1 MPKIPT
7 FRTEATIT
15 GEVGSVK
22 SNIQMGLNQTIG
34 NVLAPVTKEIV
45 QHRVKQKD
53 FENKTEALRLE
64 NDFVRDMQ
72 SVYDQAGNLEN
83 QDQAQNLVKTQSNIL
98 MKKYSGLASNRG
110 TQDLFNQYALSE
122 VQKGIFR
129 TTTAVEKNTLI
140 ALDTLVNEKKQKLMI
155 TAIDTDEG
163 FDYAV
168 LGSDLENLYTTNY
181 KGKVS
186 DAVLGKMIAGI
197 PNEIKFLEAEKM
209 IANNPREALEMLKD
223 EKDFVGLNYDSRI
236 QLIEKAKTK
245 LAPIVKKQWEIHTAN
260 INEGKDV
267 EPFNLDLA
275 SEVLPDEVV
284 NKMITAETLHRET
297 SDNRKIILNT
307 PNNIVDE
314 VTEGFIEEAKTKYMP
329 KEFEEIKDYYIS
341 ILENRNKN
349 LNSDPVQYLMS
360 IDTEIESLVSQIGT
374 ESDAGN
380 MEKVTSLQLELSN
393 ILINKQNELGVHPSK
408 QKVMT
413 NNMAKNFIN
422 NYKLASQE
430 KDVNKQFNM
439 LSALEIQYGDLEPQ
453 VFAQLMHAGLP
464 QAAKFLS
471 SGFATQ
477 EDAMKIL
484 SLDQPEKIEALK
496 KFLNDSDDTDVSF
509 KKMRTEIRNNP
520 DFKDIENIIRRNV
533 PFDTGE
539 SSVEMENIVD
549 FLAVYG
555 ANEFYA
561 GEAKTFQEAAKSAAL
576 MFTKNFDMEDTYYFP
591 VSYKDSITG
600 LPVSTGKKDKIISMA
615 NTIKDFYLQDFKAV
629 AFNSKKDGVTEAE
642 LTETME
648 FQMKENGEW
657 RNTADGTG
665 IVYGIVMS
673 GNTFA
678 TIVNDKGEELY
689 IPFDYNKNTVP
700 GTDVVVDTDIA
711 SKVQMSRGYINIDN
725 ATQDNVIMGK
735 RTNEIPASVFK
746 NNISISD
753 VASALS
759 TNAEASEMPIMTN
772 DKIAKDW
779 STLYQTSND
788 PVKEQRAKDI
798 LNTDY
803 TVPLEAKNSIAIG
816 AKIFE
821 GDKGLSQTQLIQYG
835 SAIGQIESG
844 YKYKRQGL
852 ETVDDGKGVARS
864 YWQIEPKTA
873 LDLFRNSSA
882 IFGEKFE
889 KQFAKY
895 NRGYAI
901 GKTSVKYLASLSEEK
916 MSKLLESDS
925 DLAATVALG
934 VIVNRTKSKKKK
946 TLSFNQIR
954 INEQFRIRDFIIEDF
969 NLSDKEAYDYS
980 KIIDSYT
987 YGANFKRGNK
997 YKGND
1002 KIILKYLPKSKISNR

>member
-15 GEVGSVK
+15 GEVGSVQ
-22 SNIQMGLNQTIG
+22 SNTQMSLNQTIG

-110 TQDLFNQYALSE
+110 TQNLFNQYALSE

-129 TTTAVEKNTLI
+129 TTSAVEKNTLI

-209 IANNPREALEMLKD
+209 ISNSPREALEMLKD

-236 QLIEKAKTK
+236 QLIEKAKEK
-245 LAPIVKKQWEIHTAN
+245 LAPIVQAQWEIHTAN

-297 SDNRKIILNT
+297 ADNRKIILNT

-329 KEFEEIKDYYIS
+329 KEFEQIKDYYIS
-341 ILENRNKN
+341 ILENRNKD
-349 LNSDPVQYLMS
+349 LNSDPVKYLMS
-360 IDTEIESLVSQIGT
+360 IDTKIESLVSQIGT
-374 ESDAGN
+374 QSDAGN

-413 NNMAKNFIN
+413 NSMAKNFIN

-430 KDVNKQFNM
+430 KDINKQFNM
-439 LSALEIQYGDLEPQ
+439 LSALEVQYGDLEPQ

-464 QAAKFLS
+464 QGAKFLS

-509 KKMRTEIRNNP
+509 KKMRTEIRSNS

-549 FLAVYG
+549 FLAIYG

-600 LPVSTGKKDKIISMA
+600 LPVSTGKKDKIIDMA
-615 NTIKDFYLQDFKAV
+615 NTIKEYYLKDFNAV

-700 GTDVVVDTDIA
+700 GTDIVVDINIA
-711 SKVQMSRGYINIDN
+711 SNVEMSRGYTNIGQGMKAAEDVL
-725 ATQDNVIMGK
+725 TMGK
-735 RTNEIPASVFK
+735 RTNDIPAEIF
-746 NNISISD
+746 
-753 VASALS
+753 
-759 TNAEASEMPIMTN
+759 
-772 DKIAKDW
+772 
-779 STLYQTSND
+779 
-788 PVKEQRAKDI
+788 KDI
-798 LNTDY
+798 
-803 TVPLEAKNSIAIG
+803 
-816 AKIFE
+816 
-821 GDKGLSQTQLIQYG
+821 
-835 SAIGQIESG
+835 
-844 YKYKRQGL
+844 
-852 ETVDDGKGVARS
+852 
-864 YWQIEPKTA
+864 
-873 LDLFRNSSA
+873 
-882 IFGEKFE
+882 
-889 KQFAKY
+889 
-895 NRGYAI
+895 
-901 GKTSVKYLASLSEEK
+901 
-916 MSKLLESDS
+916 
-925 DLAATVALG
+925 
-934 VIVNRTKSKKKK
+934 TK
-946 TLSFNQIR
+946 
-954 INEQFRIRDFIIEDF
+954 
-969 NLSDKEAYDYS
+969 
-980 KIIDSYT
+980 
-987 YGANFKRGNK
+987 
-997 YKGND
+997 
-1002 KIILKYLPKSKISNR
+1002 

>member
-98 MKKYSGLASNRG
+98 MKKYSSLASNRG

-129 TTTAVEKNTLI
+129 TTSAVEKNTLI

-209 IANNPREALEMLKD
+209 ISNNPREALEMLKD
-223 EKDFVGLNYDSRI
+223 EKDFQGLNYDSRI
-236 QLIEKAKTK
+236 ELIEKAKTK

-267 EPFNLDLA
+267 EPFDLDLA

-297 SDNRKIILNT
+297 ADNRKIILNT

-615 NTIKDFYLQDFKAV
+615 NTIKEYYLKDFNAV

-711 SKVQMSRGYINIDN
+711 SKIQMSRGYTNIGQGMKAAEDIL
-725 ATQDNVIMGK
+725 TMGK
-735 RTNEIPASVFK
+735 RTNDIPASVFK
-746 NNISISD
+746 NNIGISD

-759 TNAEASEMPIMTN
+759 TNAEAAEIDNSWRQNETIKKIIEEDPIIE
-772 DKIAKDW
+772 KIIMAESSGNAATPDSPVGARGLMQIMKNTAEKDTGFGVNYNL
-779 STLYQTSND
+779 SYEELSD
-788 PVKEQRAKDI
+788 PEKNVKYGAAYYKGLKKYFGNERDALIAYNWGPGNTKKWLKKGGKFKDLPKETQNYINKI
-798 LNTDY
+798 LN
-803 TVPLEAKNSIAIG
+803 
-816 AKIFE
+816 
-821 GDKGLSQTQLIQYG
+821 
-835 SAIGQIESG
+835 
-844 YKYKRQGL
+844 
-852 ETVDDGKGVARS
+852 
-864 YWQIEPKTA
+864 
-873 LDLFRNSSA
+873 
-882 IFGEKFE
+882 
-889 KQFAKY
+889 
-895 NRGYAI
+895 
-901 GKTSVKYLASLSEEK
+901 
-916 MSKLLESDS
+916 
-925 DLAATVALG
+925 
-934 VIVNRTKSKKKK
+934 
-946 TLSFNQIR
+946 
-954 INEQFRIRDFIIEDF
+954 
-969 NLSDKEAYDYS
+969 
-980 KIIDSYT
+980 
-987 YGANFKRGNK
+987 
-997 YKGND
+997 
-1002 KIILKYLPKSKISNR
+1002 

>member
-7 FRTEATIT
+7 FKTEATIT
-15 GEVGSVK
+15 GDVGSVQ
-22 SNIQMGLNQTIG
+22 SNTQMSLNQTIG

-129 TTTAVEKNTLI
+129 TTSAVEKNTLI

-168 LGSDLENLYTTNY
+168 LGRDLEDLYTTNY

-186 DAVLGKMIAGI
+186 DAVLGRMISGI

-209 IANNPREALEMLKD
+209 IADAPREALEMLKD
-223 EKDFVGLNYDSRI
+223 EKDFVGLNYDSRVE
-236 QLIEKAKTK
+236 LIEKAKKK
-245 LAPIVKKQWEIHTAN
+245 LAPIVQSQWEIHTAN

-275 SEVLPDEVV
+275 AEVLPDEIV

-297 SDNRKIILNT
+297 ADNRKIILNT
-307 PNNIVDE
+307 PNNIVQQ
-314 VTEGFIEEAKTKYMP
+314 VTEEFIAEAKEKYMP
-329 KEFEEIKDYYIS
+329 KEFESIKDHYIS
-341 ILENRNKN
+341 ILEHRNKT
-349 LNSDPVQYLMS
+349 LNSDPVQFLIS
-360 IDTEIESLVSQIGT
+360 TNTEIESLVADIGK

-413 NNMAKNFIN
+413 NSMAKNFIN
-422 NYKLASQE
+422 SYKMASQE

-439 LSALEIQYGDLEPQ
+439 LSALEVQYGDLEPQ

-471 SGFATQ
+471 SGFATK

-484 SLDQPEKIEALK
+484 SLDQPEKIDALK
-496 KFLNDSDDTDVSF
+496 KFLNDSDDSDVSF
-509 KKMRTEIRNNP
+509 KKMRTAIRQNG

-539 SSVEMENIVD
+539 SSVEMENIID

-561 GEAKTFQEAAKSAAL
+561 GEAKTFKEAAESAAL
-576 MFTKNFDMEDTYYFP
+576 MFTKNFDVKDTYYFP

-600 LPVSTGKKDKIISMA
+600 LPVSTGKKDKIIAMA
-615 NTIKDFYLQDFKAV
+615 DTIQQYYLKDFNAV

-642 LTETME
+642 LTDTME

-689 IPFDYNKNTVP
+689 IPFDYNKSTVP

-711 SKVQMSRGYINIDN
+711 SKVQMSRGYINIGQGMKAAEDVL
-725 ATQDNVIMGK
+725 TMGQ
-735 RTNEIPASVFK
+735 RTNDIPASVFK
-746 NNISISD
+746 NNIGISD

-759 TNAEASEMPIMTN
+759 TNAEAAEIDNSWRQNETIKKIIEEDPIIEKIIMTE
-772 DKIAKDW
+772 
-779 STLYQTSND
+779 SSGD
-788 PVKEQRAKDI
+788 PSAVNKRTKA
-798 LNTDY
+798 
-803 TVPLEAKNSIAIG
+803 
-816 AKIFE
+816 
-821 GDKGLSQTQLIQYG
+821 KGLM
-835 SAIGQIESG
+835 QIMKNTAEKDTG
-844 YKYKRQGL
+844 F
-852 ETVDDGKGVARS
+852 GVNYNLS
-864 YWQIEPKTA
+864 YEELSDP
-873 LDLFRNSSA
+873 
-882 IFGEKFE
+882 EK
-889 KQFAKY
+889 
-895 NRGYAI
+895 N
-901 GKTSVKYLASLSEEK
+901 VKYG
-916 MSKLLESDS
+916 
-925 DLAATVALG
+925 AA
-934 VIVNRTKSKKKK
+934 
-946 TLSFNQIR
+946 
-954 INEQFRIRDFIIEDF
+954 
-969 NLSDKEAYDYS
+969 Y
-980 KIIDSYT
+980 
-987 YGANFKRGNK
+987 
-997 YKGND
+997 YKG
-1002 KIILKYLPKSKISNR
+1002 LKKYFGNERDALIAYNWGPGNTKKWLKKGGKFKDLPKETQNYVRKILD

>member
-1 MPKIPT
+1 
-7 FRTEATIT
+7 
-15 GEVGSVK
+15 
-22 SNIQMGLNQTIG
+22 
-34 NVLAPVTKEIV
+34 
-45 QHRVKQKD
+45 
-53 FENKTEALRLE
+53 
-64 NDFVRDMQ
+64 
-72 SVYDQAGNLEN
+72 
-83 QDQAQNLVKTQSNIL
+83 

-140 ALDTLVNEKKQKLMI
+140 ALDTLVNKKKQNLMI

-186 DAVLGKMIAGI
+186 DAILGKMIAGI

-209 IANNPREALEMLKD
+209 ISNSPREALEMLKD
-223 EKDFVGLNYDSRI
+223 EKDFEGLNYDSRI
-236 QLIEKAKTK
+236 ELIEKAKTK

-267 EPFNLDLA
+267 EPFDLDLA

-297 SDNRKIILNT
+297 ADNRKIILNT

-615 NTIKDFYLQDFKAV
+615 NTIKEYYLKDFNAV

-711 SKVQMSRGYINIDN
+711 SKVQMSRGYTNIGQGMKAAEDIL
-725 ATQDNVIMGK
+725 TMGK
-735 RTNEIPASVFK
+735 RTNDIPASVFK
-746 NNISISD
+746 NNIGISD

-759 TNAEASEMPIMTN
+759 TNAEAAEIDNSWRQNETIKKIIEEDPIIE
-772 DKIAKDW
+772 KIIMAESSGNAATPDSPVGARGLMQIMKNTAEKDTGFGVNYNL
-779 STLYQTSND
+779 SYEELSD
-788 PVKEQRAKDI
+788 PEKNVKYGAAYYKGLKKYFGNERDALIAYNWGPGNTKKWLKKGGKFKDLPKETQNYINKI
-798 LNTDY
+798 LN
-803 TVPLEAKNSIAIG
+803 
-816 AKIFE
+816 
-821 GDKGLSQTQLIQYG
+821 
-835 SAIGQIESG
+835 
-844 YKYKRQGL
+844 
-852 ETVDDGKGVARS
+852 
-864 YWQIEPKTA
+864 
-873 LDLFRNSSA
+873 
-882 IFGEKFE
+882 
-889 KQFAKY
+889 
-895 NRGYAI
+895 
-901 GKTSVKYLASLSEEK
+901 
-916 MSKLLESDS
+916 
-925 DLAATVALG
+925 
-934 VIVNRTKSKKKK
+934 
-946 TLSFNQIR
+946 
-954 INEQFRIRDFIIEDF
+954 
-969 NLSDKEAYDYS
+969 
-980 KIIDSYT
+980 
-987 YGANFKRGNK
+987 
-997 YKGND
+997 
-1002 KIILKYLPKSKISNR
+1002 

>member
-129 TTTAVEKNTLI
+129 TTTAVERNTLI

-168 LGSDLENLYTTNY
+168 LGRDLEDLYTTNY

-209 IANNPREALEMLKD
+209 ISNSPREALEMLKD
-223 EKDFVGLNYDSRI
+223 EKDFEGLNYDSRI
-236 QLIEKAKTK
+236 ELIEKAKTK

-267 EPFNLDLA
+267 EPFDLDLA

-297 SDNRKIILNT
+297 VDNRKIILNT

-711 SKVQMSRGYINIDN
+711 SKVQMSRGYTNIGQGMKAAEDIL
-725 ATQDNVIMGK
+725 TMGK
-735 RTNEIPASVFK
+735 RTNDIPASVFK
-746 NNISISD
+746 NNIGISD

-759 TNAEASEMPIMTN
+759 TNAEAAEIDNSWRQNETIKKIIEEDPIIE
-772 DKIAKDW
+772 KIIMAESSGNAATPDSPVGARGLMQIMKNTAEKDTGFGVNYNL
-779 STLYQTSND
+779 SYEELSD
-788 PVKEQRAKDI
+788 PEKNVKYGAAYYKGLKKYFGNERDALIAYNWGPGNTKKWLKKGGKFKDLPKETQNYINKI
-798 LNTDY
+798 LN
-803 TVPLEAKNSIAIG
+803 
-816 AKIFE
+816 
-821 GDKGLSQTQLIQYG
+821 
-835 SAIGQIESG
+835 
-844 YKYKRQGL
+844 
-852 ETVDDGKGVARS
+852 
-864 YWQIEPKTA
+864 
-873 LDLFRNSSA
+873 
-882 IFGEKFE
+882 
-889 KQFAKY
+889 
-895 NRGYAI
+895 
-901 GKTSVKYLASLSEEK
+901 
-916 MSKLLESDS
+916 
-925 DLAATVALG
+925 
-934 VIVNRTKSKKKK
+934 
-946 TLSFNQIR
+946 
-954 INEQFRIRDFIIEDF
+954 
-969 NLSDKEAYDYS
+969 
-980 KIIDSYT
+980 
-987 YGANFKRGNK
+987 
-997 YKGND
+997 
-1002 KIILKYLPKSKISNR
+1002 

>member
-110 TQDLFNQYALSE
+110 TQNLFNQYALSE

-129 TTTAVEKNTLI
+129 TTSAVEKNTLI

-186 DAVLGKMIAGI
+186 DAILGRMIAGI

-209 IANNPREALEMLKD
+209 ISNNPREALEMLKD
-223 EKDFVGLNYDSRI
+223 EKDFEGLNYDSRI
-236 QLIEKAKTK
+236 ELIEKAKTK
-245 LAPIVKKQWEIHTAN
+245 LAPIVRKQWEIHTAN

-267 EPFNLDLA
+267 EPFDLDLA

-297 SDNRKIILNT
+297 ADNRKIILNT

-360 IDTEIESLVSQIGT
+360 IDSEIESLVSQIGT

-393 ILINKQNELGVHPSK
+393 ILINKQNELGVHTSK

-615 NTIKDFYLQDFKAV
+615 NTIKEYYLKDFNAV

-711 SKVQMSRGYINIDN
+711 SKVQMSRGYTNIGQGMKAAEDIL
-725 ATQDNVIMGK
+725 TMGK
-735 RTNEIPASVFK
+735 RTNDIPASVFK
-746 NNISISD
+746 NNMGISD

-759 TNAEASEMPIMTN
+759 TNAEAAEIDNSWRQNETIKKIIEEDPIIE
-772 DKIAKDW
+772 KIIMAESSGNAATPDSPVGARGLMQIMKNTAEKDTGFGVNYNL
-779 STLYQTSND
+779 SYEELSD
-788 PVKEQRAKDI
+788 PEKNVKYGAAYYKGLKKYFGNERDALIAYNWGPGNTKKWLKKGGKFKDLPKETQNYINKI
-798 LNTDY
+798 LN
-803 TVPLEAKNSIAIG
+803 
-816 AKIFE
+816 
-821 GDKGLSQTQLIQYG
+821 
-835 SAIGQIESG
+835 
-844 YKYKRQGL
+844 
-852 ETVDDGKGVARS
+852 
-864 YWQIEPKTA
+864 
-873 LDLFRNSSA
+873 
-882 IFGEKFE
+882 
-889 KQFAKY
+889 
-895 NRGYAI
+895 
-901 GKTSVKYLASLSEEK
+901 
-916 MSKLLESDS
+916 
-925 DLAATVALG
+925 
-934 VIVNRTKSKKKK
+934 
-946 TLSFNQIR
+946 
-954 INEQFRIRDFIIEDF
+954 
-969 NLSDKEAYDYS
+969 
-980 KIIDSYT
+980 
-987 YGANFKRGNK
+987 
-997 YKGND
+997 
-1002 KIILKYLPKSKISNR
+1002 

>member
-7 FRTEATIT
+7 FTTQATIT
-15 GEVGSVK
+15 GEVGSVQ
-22 SNIQMGLNQTIG
+22 SNTQMSLNQTIG

-129 TTTAVEKNTLI
+129 TTSAVEKNTLI

-186 DAVLGKMIAGI
+186 DAILGRMIAGI

-209 IANNPREALEMLKD
+209 ISNNPMEALEMLKD
-223 EKDFVGLNYDSRI
+223 EEDFQGLNYDSRI
-236 QLIEKAKTK
+236 ELIEKAKTK

-297 SDNRKIILNT
+297 ADNRKIILNT

-314 VTEGFIEEAKTKYMP
+314 VTQGFIEEAKTKYMP
-329 KEFEEIKDYYIS
+329 KEFEQIKDYYIS

-615 NTIKDFYLQDFKAV
+615 NTIKEYYLKDFNAV

-711 SKVQMSRGYINIDN
+711 SKVQMSRGYTNIGQGMKAAEDIL
-725 ATQDNVIMGK
+725 TMGK
-735 RTNEIPASVFK
+735 RTNDIPASVFK
-746 NNISISD
+746 NNIGISD

-759 TNAEASEMPIMTN
+759 TNAEAAEIDNSWRQNETIKKIIEEDPIIE
-772 DKIAKDW
+772 KIIMAESSGNAATPDSPVGARGLMQIMKNTAEKDTGFGVNYNL
-779 STLYQTSND
+779 SYEELSD
-788 PVKEQRAKDI
+788 PEKNVKYGAAYYKGLKKYFGNERDALIAYNWGPGNTKKWLKKGGKFKDLPKETQNYINKI
-798 LNTDY
+798 LN
-803 TVPLEAKNSIAIG
+803 
-816 AKIFE
+816 
-821 GDKGLSQTQLIQYG
+821 
-835 SAIGQIESG
+835 
-844 YKYKRQGL
+844 
-852 ETVDDGKGVARS
+852 
-864 YWQIEPKTA
+864 
-873 LDLFRNSSA
+873 
-882 IFGEKFE
+882 
-889 KQFAKY
+889 
-895 NRGYAI
+895 
-901 GKTSVKYLASLSEEK
+901 
-916 MSKLLESDS
+916 
-925 DLAATVALG
+925 
-934 VIVNRTKSKKKK
+934 
-946 TLSFNQIR
+946 
-954 INEQFRIRDFIIEDF
+954 
-969 NLSDKEAYDYS
+969 
-980 KIIDSYT
+980 
-987 YGANFKRGNK
+987 
-997 YKGND
+997 
-1002 KIILKYLPKSKISNR
+1002 